1 VKFAAVSREAT
12 ILRRIPA
19 TGRPGYRIFQSNE
32 NTIGFRLDG
41 GWSGS
46 FTGVTRILA
55 GKWYE
60 LEIAYDGKAATLF
73 VDGKPD
79 GQMPMPEL
87 AHGNINWGDVYVGG
101 SPDGAPLDGWVDE
114 LGFYGRALNAAEA
127 HAAYEA
133 RQRNCAGH

>member
-1 VKFAAVSREAT
+1 MNEWTIRLYVKFAAVSREAT

-87 AHGNINWGDVYVGG
+87 AHGNIIGETFTSGEVRTERHWTGG
-101 SPDGAPLDGWVDE
+101 LTS
-114 LGFYGRALNAAEA
+114 LGFTVVR
-127 HAAYEA
+127 
-133 RQRNCAGH
+133 